1 MTLSNHFEDFCEE
14 ITVGNDE
21 TEKWTERIKKI
32 TQKLNK
38 KYYDSSSGED
48 NILIVGSVGRG
59 TAMHNV
65 SDYDCIF
72 ELPSEKFKQ
81 FDNYSGNG
89 QSALLQEVK
98 KEIKLSYPTTKVKG
112 DGQVV
117 VVSFIDGD
125 IELVP
130 AFRQSDDNFKY
141 PDSNNG
147 GSWKKTKPLP
157 EINEA
162 ERLTKLIETHYINF
176 CRLMRHWKNEIGFK
190 FKGLLIDTMVKNFFE
205 EDDDRKNLKYSNY
218 YDSLIDFFKF
228 LSEQNADCAYWYALG
243 SNQQI
248 TNNDKGKFIKM
259 AKKAY
264 NLLKDISANSDD
276 VITKLRELLGKEFAK
291 TVVENKAS
299 LSTRLAPNEELPESK
314 FIVDVRYNLKL
325 DYTVE
330 QEGFRPKKMS
340 YFTNNKYKLKAKK
353 NLNFYIESIDIP
365 DYLLPSVEWYWKV
378 RNIGPEAIR
387 KNCERGQIRKGSI
400 KHQESTAFNGE
411 HYVECYAV
419 IGRRMIAKGRA
430 KVPIDITYGID

>member
-1 MTLSNHFEDFCEE
+1 
-14 ITVGNDE
+14 
-21 TEKWTERIKKI
+21 
-32 TQKLNK
+32 
-38 KYYDSSSGED
+38 
-48 NILIVGSVGRG
+48 
-59 TAMHNV
+59 
-65 SDYDCIF
+65 
-72 ELPSEKFKQ
+72 
-81 FDNYSGNG
+81 
-89 QSALLQEVK
+89 
-98 KEIKLSYPTTKVKG
+98 
-112 DGQVV
+112 
-117 VVSFIDGD
+117 
-125 IELVP
+125 
-130 AFRQSDDNFKY
+130 
-141 PDSNNG
+141 
-147 GSWKKTKPLP
+147 
-157 EINEA
+157 
-162 ERLTKLIETHYINF
+162 
-176 CRLMRHWKNEIGFK
+176 
-190 FKGLLIDTMVKNFFE
+190 
-205 EDDDRKNLKYSNY
+205 
-218 YDSLIDFFKF
+218 
-228 LSEQNADCAYWYALG
+228 
-243 SNQQI
+243 